1 MRRLKAQSSV
11 ITVAGHSAGR
21 VRDVLLDTVFPPQSL
36 LTGRAVTA
44 GDQEGELWSAVN
56 FLDNPCCAACG
67 FPFEYDEGA
76 QSLCGRCTARRPAYD
91 RMRSAMHYDDSS
103 RKLVLDF
110 KHGGRTAG
118 LRVFA
123 GHMRRAGRAFLP
135 AADAIIPVPL
145 HPARLRTRRYN
156 QSAILAR
163 AIDRRRF
170 DPDVLMRIKNTQTQ
184 GGKSNSGRRRNV
196 SGAFKVRAGAK
207 ARLKGARVVL
217 IDDVFTT
224 GATLESCAR
233 TLKAGGAKSVD
244 AITLA
249 RVVKAQSLPT

>member
-1 MRRLKAQSSV
+1 MRQWKAPSSV
-11 ITVAGHSAGR
+11 IGVAGQSVIRA
-21 VRDVLLDTVFPPQSL
+21 RDLVLDTVFPPQSL

-44 GDQEGELWSAVN
+44 DDMEGELWSAVN

-67 FPFEYDEGA
+67 FPFEFDEGRNA
-76 QSLCGRCTARRPAYD
+76 LCGRCAARRPAYD

-118 LRVFA
+118 LNVFA
-123 GHMRRAGRAFLP
+123 GHMRRAGREFLP
-135 AADAIIPVPL
+135 RADLIIPVHL
-145 HPARLRTRRYN
+145 HPARLRSRRYN

-163 AIDRRRF
+163 AIDKRRF
-170 DPDVLMRIKNTQTQ
+170 DPDILVRVKNTQTQ
-184 GGKSNSGRRRNV
+184 GGKTHSGRRSNV
-196 SGAFKVRAGAK
+196 SGAFAIRQSAKPGLEGKRA
-207 ARLKGARVVL
+207 VL

-233 TLKAGGAKSVD
+233 ALRKGGAKSVD